1 MVSYVNDMNLKILA
15 VAIAAV
21 GSVGSV
27 GMLTTLSFVQEAEAY
42 ACNLNYKKGDF
53 DCPQGQCRSK

>member
-1 MVSYVNDMNLKILA
+1 MLNDMNLKILV

-21 GSVGSV
+21 DTM

-53 DCPQGQCRSK
+53 DCSQGQCRFK